1 VNPTHSKTH
10 VADMALTAQI
20 CKITTHFL
28 CAIFVPTGTEVYNN
42 QSPLLSVKYIFFWSP
57 PIGPSTSPHAT
68 HADKLP
74 RPNQQHILNPN
85 QMVSNQCTHFTQIRT
100 KSRINVKI
108 YLKLWCTGFLYS
120 SNADPL
126 CSLDPCRST
135 MLLLSGGRASIS
147 MSPPSRP

>member
-1 VNPTHSKTH
+1 
-10 VADMALTAQI
+10 MAPTAQF

-85 QMVSNQCTHFTQIRT
+85 QMVSNQCTHLLYTDTNKIRN
-100 KSRINVKI
+100 KCQDLPQVVVYRFSVQFER
-108 YLKLWCTGFLYS
+108 
-120 SNADPL
+120 
-126 CSLDPCRST
+126 
-135 MLLLSGGRASIS
+135 
-147 MSPPSRP
+147 